1 MGENYNTSGDI
12 GFRTTGYAKKR
23 LLKRGNYDLV
33 AGRFG
38 QGQPL
43 PKNHSMTQKWRRYES
58 LPRAE
63 APLAEGVTPAGRKL
77 SKTDI
82 TVSLNQY
89 GDWVELSDVLQDT
102 HEDPL
107 FRETFDLCG
116 EQLGDTIEI
125 VTIAALKAGSNVF
138 YANNVGSR
146 SLVSSPPLRSD
157 FRRVFRSLK
166 TSKAKPLRKMI
177 KASHRISTEPIAP
190 SYIVMGHTD
199 LKADLEDMEG
209 YVPVRNYADSGKAIH
224 ESEAGSLDEFR
235 FLLTPLFEP
244 WESSGA
250 SSSTYLAGGSI
261 PSSAASCDVYPMIVV
276 AADSYGTVP
285 LQGMNAVKPAV
296 VNPKPTQG
304 DPLGQRGFVSWKT
317 YYAAVILNSSWV
329 ARYEVAATAQP

>member
-1 MGENYNTSGDI
+1 MGQNYNTSGDI
-12 GFRTTGYAKKR
+12 SFRTAGYAKKR
-23 LLKRGNYDLV
+23 LLKRGNFDLV

-38 QGQPL
+38 QGNPL

-63 APLAEGVTPAGRKL
+63 APLAEGVTPAGTKL

-82 TVSLNQY
+82 TCTLQQF
-89 GDWVELSDVLQDT
+89 GDWVELTDVLHDT

-107 FRETFDLCG
+107 FKETFDLCG
-116 EQLGDTIEI
+116 EQLGDTIEV

-138 YANNVGSR
+138 YANNAGSR
-146 SLVSSPPLRSD
+146 TSVESPPLRSD
-157 FRRVFRSLK
+157 FRRIFRSLK
-166 TSKAKPLRKMI
+166 TNKAKPIRKMI
-177 KASHRISTEPIAP
+177 KASQLISTEPISP
-190 SYIVMGHTD
+190 SYLVFGHTD

-209 YVPVRNYADSGKAIH
+209 YVPLKNYADSGKQVHPA
-224 ESEAGSLDEFR
+224 EVGALDEFR

-250 SSSTYLAGGSI
+250 SSETYLAGGSI
-261 PSSAASCDVYPMIVV
+261 PSGAASCDVYPMIVV
-276 AADSYGTVP
+276 SADSYGIVP

-296 VNPKPTQG
+296 VNPKPAPG